1 VITITRGGDV
11 VDLNEGAERMFG
23 VLRAEVLHEPI
34 GRLLGAAHMQ
44 GVGMTD
50 LGTVLSEEPSRL
62 LDRELEV
69 TASRPDGRPFAAEL
83 MIAPAGPLYII
94 WIRHLSARRLAE
106 NKSIER
112 LAVLEQ
118 AAELAGVERRQLV
131 REIGAHLAIDEV
143 LATWVGMD
151 GGAERLL
158 ARLGEAM
165 DFAVGVLW
173 VQRGDTLE
181 VRASWS
187 ARPSEAGEFEGA
199 EQPLDARPAQALA
212 VAAWLSRQPVVV
224 ISLPDEPPFL
234 GRDAALRADMRGA
247 LALPAVSGDLALA
260 VLEFYSRESLQP
272 SETWLRSLTGMG
284 HELGH
289 FFARRGGELAPH
301 KLTPRERQILQ
312 LAAHGMS
319 GKTIAQQLSLS
330 PSTVK
335 SHFENI
341 YAKWDVSDRASAV
354 AKALREGL
362 IE

>member
-1 VITITRGGDV
+1 VITITRGGEV

-23 VLRAEVLHEPI
+23 IPPAEIVHEPV
-34 GRLLGAAHMQ
+34 GRLLAAASMQ
-44 GVGMTD
+44 ALGVPD
-50 LGTVLSEEPSRL
+50 LGTVLCEEPSRL
-62 LDRELEV
+62 IDLELEV
-69 TASRPDGRPFAAEL
+69 TALRPDGRPFAAEL
-83 MIAPAGPLYII
+83 LLAAAGPLYVI
-94 WIRHLSARRLAE
+94 WIRDLSARRLAE
-106 NKSIER
+106 KESVER

-118 AAELAGVERRQLV
+118 AAEIAGVERRQIV
-131 REIGAHLAIDEV
+131 REIAAHLAMEEV

-151 GGAERLL
+151 QGAERLL

-165 DFAVGVLW
+165 NFAVGVLW
-173 VQRGDTLE
+173 VQRGDVLQA
-181 VRASWS
+181 RASWS
-187 ARPSEAGEFEGA
+187 APVSEAPELETA
-199 EQPLDARPAQALA
+199 EQPLDSGPAQAPA
-212 VAAWLSRQPVVV
+212 VAAWLSRRPVVV
-224 ISLPDEPPFL
+224 VSLPDQPAFG

-260 VLEFYSRESLQP
+260 VLEFHSRVSLQP

-289 FFARRGGELAPH
+289 FFARRRGELVPH
-301 KLTPRERQILQ
+301 TLTARERQILQ

-341 YAKWDVSDRASAV
+341 YAKSGVSDRASAV

>member
-1 VITITRGGDV
+1 
-11 VDLNEGAERMFG
+11 MFG
-23 VLRAEVLHEPI
+23 VLPAEVLHEPV
-34 GRLLGAAHMQ
+34 GRLLGAARMRAR
-44 GVGMTD
+44 GLTD
-50 LGTVLSEEPSRL
+50 LGTVLSEQPSQL

-69 TASRPDGRPFAAEL
+69 TASRPDGHPFAAEF
-83 MIAPAGPLYII
+83 MIAAAGPLYVI
-94 WIRHLSARRLAE
+94 WIRDLSARRLAE
-106 NKSIER
+106 KESVER

-118 AAELAGVERRQLV
+118 AAEVAGVERRQFV
-131 REIGAHLAIDEV
+131 REISAHLAIDEV

-151 GGAERLL
+151 SGAERLL
-158 ARLGEAM
+158 ARLGKAM
-165 DFAVGVLW
+165 DLAVGVLW
-173 VQRGDTLE
+173 VQRGDTLA

-187 ARPSEAGEFEGA
+187 ARPSDASEFEGA
-199 EQPLDARPAQALA
+199 EQPLDSGPAQSLA

-224 ISLPDEPPFL
+224 VSLPDQPPFP

-247 LALPAVSGDLALA
+247 LALPVVSGNLALG
-260 VLEFYSRESLQP
+260 VLEFYSRANLQP

-289 FFARRGGELAPH
+289 FFARRRGELAPH
-301 KLTPRERQILQ
+301 KLTARERQILQ
-312 LAAHGMS
+312 LAAQGMS

>member
-23 VLRAEVLHEPI
+23 VLRAEVMHEPV
-34 GRLLGAAHMQ
+34 GWLLGKASMQ
-44 GVGMTD
+44 GRGMTD
-50 LGTVLSEEPSRL
+50 LGALLSEEPARL

-69 TASRPDGRPFAAEL
+69 TALRPDGRPFAAEL

-94 WIRHLSARRLAE
+94 WIRDLSARRLAE
-106 NKSIER
+106 KKSVER
-112 LAVLEQ
+112 FAVLKQ
-118 AAELAGVERRQLV
+118 AAEIAGVERRQIM
-131 REIGAHLAIDEV
+131 REIAAHLAIEEV

-151 GGAERLL
+151 HGAERLL
-158 ARLGEAM
+158 ASLGEAM

-173 VQRGDTLE
+173 VQRGNMLE
-181 VRASWS
+181 ARASWS
-187 ARPSEAGEFEGA
+187 VGLREACEFEGA
-199 EQPLDARPAQALA
+199 EQRLDSGPAPALA
-212 VAAWLSRQPVVV
+212 AAAWLSRQPVVV
-224 ISLPDEPPFL
+224 VSLPDEPPFP
-234 GRDAALRADMRGA
+234 GRDAALLADMRGA
-247 LALPAVSGDLALA
+247 LALPAVSGTLALA
-260 VLEFYSRESLQP
+260 VLEFYSRENLRP

-289 FFARRGGELAPH
+289 FLARRRGELAPP
-301 KLTPRERQILQ
+301 KLTARERQILQ
-312 LAAHGMS
+312 LAAHGLS

>member
-1 VITITRGGDV
+1 
-11 VDLNEGAERMFG
+11 MFG
-23 VLRAEVLHEPI
+23 VLPSEIMHEPV
-34 GRLLGAAHMQ
+34 GRLLGAASMQ
-44 GVGMTD
+44 ALAVSD

-94 WIRHLSARRLAE
+94 WIRDLSARLLAE
-106 NKSIER
+106 KESVER

-118 AAELAGVERRQLV
+118 AAEIAGVERRQIV
-131 REIGAHLAIDEV
+131 REIAAHVAIEEV
-143 LATWVGMD
+143 LATWVGTD
-151 GGAERLL
+151 HGAERLL
-158 ARLGEAM
+158 ARFGEAM

-187 ARPSEAGEFEGA
+187 ARPSDACEFEGA
-199 EQPLDARPAQALA
+199 EQPLDSGPAQALA

-224 ISLPDEPPFL
+224 VSLPDEPPFV

-247 LALPAVSGDLALA
+247 LALPAVSGNVALA
-260 VLEFYSRESLQP
+260 VLEYYSREGLQP
-272 SETWLRSLTGMG
+272 SETWMRSLTGMG

-289 FFARRGGELAPH
+289 FFARRRGELAPH
-301 KLTPRERQILQ
+301 KLTVRERQILQ
-312 LAAHGMS
+312 LAAQGMS